1 MTSQE
6 ELERK
11 VLNCLQE
18 SGFPF
23 EARIARAIANLDMD
37 AEYKDL
43 YVAEFGERPI
53 DRIGCLNRGVPVQCG
68 VPYLDPVEKKSRELD
83 VHAIVPL
90 KVKGADLWI
99 NFFIECKDTNK
110 IWTFGHYGLEALP
123 TIDGKYLTFGMDF
136 KTREDQLELRMF
148 TPDPVLCF
156 DPNNLCG
163 VGKVLKK
170 VKKEDAKQGA
180 GRETT
185 KIKPDNQDEIW
196 EATITAINAARSY
209 REAAQ
214 NLTSLDGAAKNPK
227 LFIYIPMVATA
238 NKIFFADLSKDS
250 PSAKEVGLAIHVHQ
264 SLAEDGTTWNHF
276 VVPVVTESALPQ
288 FINELVK
295 SSLRFL
301 DRYFTWDVSAA

>member
-11 VLNCLQE
+11 VLKCLQE

-37 AEYKDL
+37 DEYKEL
-43 YVAEFGERPI
+43 YVTEFGERPI

-123 TIDGKYLTFGMDF
+123 TIEGKYVAIGMDF
-136 KTREDQLELRMF
+136 KTRDDLLELRMF
-148 TPDPVLCF
+148 TPDPVVCF
-156 DPNNLCG
+156 DPNILCG
-163 VGKVLKK
+163 VGKVLKT
-170 VKKEDAKQGA
+170 VKKEEAKQGTSE
-180 GRETT
+180 ETT
-185 KIKPDNQDEIW
+185 KIKPDKEDEIW
-196 EATITAINAARSY
+196 EATVVAINAARSY
-209 REAAQ
+209 RETALGLMSQ
-214 NLTSLDGAAKNPK
+214 ESEGKSPK

-238 NKIFFADLSKDS
+238 NKVFFADLSKDS
-250 PSAKEVGLAIHVHQ
+250 PSAKEVDSAIRVHQ

-276 VVPVVTESALPQ
+276 VVPIVTESSLPH

-301 DRYFTWDVSAA
+301 ERYFTWDSPAA